1 MVIVEHNF
9 FHEIF
14 QVCVDLFIT
23 TQSYIDI
30 ASISVI
36 PRTTGGQVLMN
47 LLLSY
52 LAISTCV
59 ILLRVFSY
67 DFIVFSLV
75 YIYIYIFKI
84 FVLSLICKIRLGKH
98 LRIVIIVTLHLCS
111 VFIFWRSC
119 FPQSSRFT
127 IITPSQLS
135 PILQS
140 STMILDG
147 MSQGPKVLRLWC
159 V

>member
-75 YIYIYIFKI
+75 YIYIQNF
-84 FVLSLICKIRLGKH
+84 RP
-98 LRIVIIVTLHLCS
+98 IINL
-111 VFIFWRSC
+111 
-119 FPQSSRFT
+119 
-127 IITPSQLS
+127 
-135 PILQS
+135 
-140 STMILDG
+140 
-147 MSQGPKVLRLWC
+147 
-159 V
+159 